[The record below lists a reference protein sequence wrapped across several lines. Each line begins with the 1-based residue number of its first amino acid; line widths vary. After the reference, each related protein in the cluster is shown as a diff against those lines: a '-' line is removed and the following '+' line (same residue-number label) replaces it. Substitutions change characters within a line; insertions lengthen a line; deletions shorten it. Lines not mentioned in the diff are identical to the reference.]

1 MVKIDIKDF
10 KSVELQRGVLTIHGG
25 GHLTKTMSLLTKEVT
40 ATGSGQGSVAATYV
54 HIRSREPWLSQAV
67 RAWCEYHAGDA
78 MYRAYR
84 CVPSEAHIGMHGIA
98 LRRMPDVGQATVPT
112 SGVRCRN
119 MHHLQET

>member
-1 MVKIDIKDF
+1 MVKIDIKGF
-10 KSVELQRGVLTIHGG
+10 KSVELQRGGLTIRGG
-25 GHLTKTMSLLTKEVT
+25 GHLSKAMQLITKDVM

-67 RAWCEYHAGDA
+67 RACCEYHAGDA

-98 LRRMPDVGQATVPT
+98 LRRLHTGH
-112 SGVRCRN
+112 G
-119 MHHLQET
+119 